1 MLWFTKKKE
10 KKKKNSDKLNL
21 NIVTQNF
28 HKGVYVYEEKTK
40 QIAEWDDTTKHFM
53 KVMRWRLSWKQV
65 ELRIDCFLLSLQIII
80 D

>member
-1 MLWFTKKKE
+1 
-10 KKKKNSDKLNL
+10 
-21 NIVTQNF
+21 
-28 HKGVYVYEEKTK
+28 
-40 QIAEWDDTTKHFM
+40 M